1 MKRFPFPLRY
11 SIPVIL
17 LLLGSVLSIFSFN
30 REVSYSYSR
39 TEENATR
46 QARFSADKTSG
57 MLEYLFR
64 DNNTEG
70 ADLVVSKMAGES
82 ALELAVFC
90 DEKNKIIL
98 TTRYELR
105 NLHIK
110 KIASP
115 TSLQL
120 IDQVREK
127 MSGQIMFAQNKQTL
141 QVIYPVSLG
150 SVSGE
155 LRPTKVGVLLLEYDL
170 TALKQRASAD
180 ALQRSLESSA
190 VLSLFCLAV
199 WFFFYKT
206 LTQRVV
212 HLVRASNSLAE
223 GKLDVRTKLHGSD
236 ELTQISVAFDRM
248 ANKIQIDQQELQY
261 LYDHSCNVATE
272 AASQAK
278 HLSHVLQNLQQTQA
292 QLIQTEK
299 MSSLGQ
305 LVAGVAHEIN
315 NPVNFIHG
323 NLTHIGNYT
332 QDLLKLIH
340 LYQQSDTNT
349 ESDIQ
354 DFTEEI
360 DFDFLVT
367 DLPKI
372 LDSMQVGTER
382 IRQIVLTLRNFS
394 RLDEAEMKPV
404 DIHEGIDSTL
414 MILRNQLKPKCDQPE
429 IQIIKRYG
437 KLPQV
442 ECYAGQ
448 LNQVFMN
455 IIKNAIDAL
464 HEYNAGRDV
473 QAMLDEP
480 SQIIIS
486 TQTIVP
492 GWINISIKD
501 NGSGIPDSAK
511 KRLFDPFFTTK
522 PVGEGT
528 GLGLSIS
535 YQIVADK
542 HSGYLKCIS
551 EPGQGAEFCI
561 QIPIKQHLHE
571 TTDVKLLAL
580 TK

>member
-1 MKRFPFPLRY
+1 
-11 SIPVIL
+11 
-17 LLLGSVLSIFSFN
+17 
-30 REVSYSYSR
+30 
-39 TEENATR
+39 
-46 QARFSADKTSG
+46 
-57 MLEYLFR
+57 
-64 DNNTEG
+64 
-70 ADLVVSKMAGES
+70 
-82 ALELAVFC
+82 
-90 DEKNKIIL
+90 
-98 TTRYELR
+98 
-105 NLHIK
+105 
-110 KIASP
+110 
-115 TSLQL
+115 
-120 IDQVREK
+120 
-127 MSGQIMFAQNKQTL
+127 
-141 QVIYPVSLG
+141 
-150 SVSGE
+150 
-155 LRPTKVGVLLLEYDL
+155 
-170 TALKQRASAD
+170 
-180 ALQRSLESSA
+180 
-190 VLSLFCLAV
+190 
-199 WFFFYKT
+199 
-206 LTQRVV
+206 
-212 HLVRASNSLAE
+212 
-223 GKLDVRTKLHGSD
+223 
-236 ELTQISVAFDRM
+236 
-248 ANKIQIDQQELQY
+248 
-261 LYDHSCNVATE
+261 
-272 AASQAK
+272 
-278 HLSHVLQNLQQTQA
+278 
-292 QLIQTEK
+292 

-464 HEYNAGRDV
+464 HEYNAGRDA